1 MSTIAA
7 HQSALRL
14 LLIHEGTCLVPIN
27 SRIGKAFVELEQIGL
42 VTIAPSG
49 WLHNTV
55 NVYAKD
61 FKPATTQKE

>member
-1 MSTIAA
+1 MSTAAA

-14 LLIHEGTCLVPIN
+14 LLIHEGACLIPVD
-27 SRIGKAFVELEQIGL
+27 SRIGKAFAELEQIGL

-61 FKPATTQKE
+61 FKPATTQDE